1 MALRRMPWRAHS
13 TARLW
18 VITATPALDIADG
31 TTKGLPVHTQVVRM
45 LSTLALRF
53 SAIQRLPQALVM

>member
-1 MALRRMPWRAHS
+1 MAFSRMPWRAHS

-18 VITATPALDIADG
+18 VITATPALDMAEG

-45 LSTLALRF
+45 LRTLALRC